1 MFGKQLRLFELVGF
15 EVKIDL
21 SWIIIALLVTWSLS
35 VGYFPYKYLNYSTR
49 TYWLMGLVG
58 ALGLF
63 MSIIAHE
70 LAHSL
75 VARRYGIPMRG
86 ITLFLFGGV
95 AEMDDEP
102 AAAKDEFLM
111 AVTGPISSAL
121 IAVAF
126 YGGFLLGRH
135 MGWSYPLNGVIL
147 YLAMINA
154 ILAAF
159 NLLPAFP
166 LDGGRMLRAA
176 LWHIKGNL
184 KWATRVSSRIGSGF
198 GLFLIIYG
206 VFQFISG
213 NFIGG
218 MWFFLIGMFL
228 KAAAE
233 ASFQQLITRR
243 TLEGEPLRRF
253 MNTSP
258 VTIPP
263 DLTIERLVEDYVY
276 THHHKLYPVVADGRL
291 TGCVTTRQIKEIP
304 QERWASTTV
313 ADVAATCDSDNT
325 ISPDADATEA
335 LSRMRRT
342 NAGRLMVVDR
352 DRLLGIISLKDM
364 MEFLSL
370 KIELES

>member
-1 MFGKQLRLFELVGF
+1 MFGRQLRLFQLVGF

-35 VGYFPYKYLNYSTR
+35 VGYFPHRYLNYDTQ

-102 AAAKDEFLM
+102 KAAKDEFLM

-126 YGGFLLGRH
+126 YGAYLVGRQV
-135 MGWSYPLNGVIL
+135 GWPYPVNGVVL
-147 YLAMINA
+147 YLAMING
-154 ILAAF
+154 ILALF

-176 LWHIKGNL
+176 LWHLKGNL
-184 KWATRVSSRIGSGF
+184 KWATKIASRIGSGF

-206 VFQFISG
+206 VIQFISG
-213 NFIGG
+213 YFIGG

-228 KAAAE
+228 KTAAE
-233 ASFQQLITRR
+233 ASFQQLITLR
-243 TLEGEPLRRF
+243 TFEGEPLRRF
-253 MNTSP
+253 MNSNP
-258 VTIPP
+258 VTVTP
-263 DLTIERLVEDYVY
+263 DLSIGRLVEDYVY
-276 THHHKLYPVVADGRL
+276 THHHKLYPVVENGRL
-291 TGCVTTRQIKEIP
+291 TGCITTRQIKDVP
-304 QERWASTTV
+304 QDRWASTTV
-313 ADVAATCDSDNT
+313 ADVAATCSPDNT
-325 ISPDADATEA
+325 IGSDADATKA
-335 LSRMRRT
+335 LSKMRRT
-342 NAGRLMVVDR
+342 NAGRLMVVDQ
-352 DRLLGIISLKDM
+352 DRLLGIVSLKDM

>member
-1 MFGKQLRLFELVGF
+1 MFGKQLRIFQLMGF

-35 VGYFPYKYLNYSTR
+35 VGYFPHRYLNYDTR

-75 VARRYGIPMRG
+75 VARRYDIPMRG

-102 AAAKDEFLM
+102 KAAKDEFLM

-121 IAVAF
+121 IAAAF
-126 YGGFLLGRH
+126 YGAYLVGRLA
-135 MGWSYPLNGVIL
+135 GWPYPVNGVVL
-147 YLAMINA
+147 YLAMING
-154 ILAAF
+154 ILALF

-166 LDGGRMLRAA
+166 LDGGRMLRAV
-176 LWHIKGNL
+176 LWHLKGNL
-184 KWATRVSSRIGSGF
+184 KWATRIASRIGSGF
-198 GLFLIIYG
+198 GLVLIIYG
-206 VFQFISG
+206 VIQFISG
-213 NFIGG
+213 HFIGG

-228 KAAAE
+228 KTAAE
-233 ASFQQLITRR
+233 ASFQQLITLR
-243 TLEGEPLRRF
+243 TFEGEPLRRF
-253 MNTSP
+253 MNSNP
-258 VTIPP
+258 VTVTP
-263 DLTIERLVEDYVY
+263 DLSIGRLVEDYVY
-276 THHHKLYPVVADGRL
+276 THHHKLYPVVENGRL
-291 TGCVTTRQIKEIP
+291 TGCITTRQIKDVP
-304 QERWASTTV
+304 QDRWASTTV

-325 ISPDADATEA
+325 ISSDADATKA
-335 LSRMRRT
+335 LSKMRRT
-342 NAGRLMVVDR
+342 NAGRLMVVDQ
-352 DRLLGIISLKDM
+352 DRLLGIVSLKDM